1 MCNNGHAGHG
11 VYFWTT
17 QMDKNRDTQAYSAQ
31 FSRGF
36 VDAPWAVQT
45 ENRSMGLTVR
55 PVYDELSRL
64 MKSADSI
71 ERKWGEAL
79 KYIKS
84 SNEAGFSNNRYLYL
98 NHADKLLKELEETPG
113 VEKIVELDKIRKY
126 RNAIKNAL
134 SKMEDY

>member
-1 MCNNGHAGHG
+1 
-11 VYFWTT
+11 
-17 QMDKNRDTQAYSAQ
+17 
-31 FSRGF
+31 
-36 VDAPWAVQT
+36 
-45 ENRSMGLTVR
+45 
-55 PVYDELSRL
+55 
-64 MKSADSI
+64 MKSTNPI

-113 VEKIVELDKIRKY
+113 VENIVELDKIRKY
-126 RNAIKNAL
+126 RTAIKNAL